1 MIPTR
6 ARWLITLG
14 VVTAVVTW
22 LLLRHL
28 YAGLAPLPWTQVPT
42 LLLLAFVEVWAG
54 RGLRARLA
62 GDGRATQNGNRTVA
76 RTRPLPPIAIAR
88 TAALAKASAHAAAVI
103 AGLAAGFVLYL
114 LGSLNKTI
122 PRGDL
127 FSALGTFVGAM
138 ALIAGALYLERS
150 CRVPKEPDE

>member
-1 MIPTR
+1 
-6 ARWLITLG
+6 
-14 VVTAVVTW
+14 
-22 LLLRHL
+22 
-28 YAGLAPLPWTQVPT
+28 
-42 LLLLAFVEVWAG
+42 
-54 RGLRARLA
+54 
-62 GDGRATQNGNRTVA
+62 
-76 RTRPLPPIAIAR
+76 
-88 TAALAKASAHAAAVI
+88 VI